1 MNRFFTGLLAISFLF
16 AACNTAPDKEKGA
29 VLAKAYGNYLYESDL
44 DGVVPDG
51 TSVNDSIMLVN
62 NFIDNWLRKRIL
74 VRQAERNLTPAQTDF
89 SKKLEDYRNSL
100 IVYTYETELIRQKLD
115 TIVTDREIEH
125 YYEENKPNFELKY
138 NIVKVVYAV
147 LPSDS
152 REISRFRKL
161 LNNRRT
167 LNLDS
172 LNNLAQR
179 HAIAYY
185 LDEDSWIKF
194 DDLLLQ
200 IPLVAYN
207 QEVFLNNNHFVEFVD
222 EPFVY
227 LVLFRDFMIRE
238 SLSPLEFEYDNIRN
252 IILNRR
258 KIELLKE
265 MHQEVYEKALRN
277 NEIETF

>member
-1 MNRFFTGLLAISFLF
+1 MNRFLISAFIALLFLT
-16 AACNTAPDKEKGA
+16 ACNSSPESDRGA
-29 VLAKAYGNYLYESDL
+29 VLAKAYGNYLYESDIE
-44 DGVVPDG
+44 GVVPVG
-51 TSVNDSIMLVN
+51 TSVNDSIMLVK

-115 TIVTDREIEH
+115 TVVTEREIER
-125 YYEENKPNFELKY
+125 YYEENKSNFELKY

-152 REISRFRKL
+152 RELGRFRKL
-161 LNNRRT
+161 LKNRT
-167 LNLDS
+167 ILNLDS
-172 LNNLAQR
+172 LNTLAQR

-185 LDEDSWIKF
+185 LDEENWINF
-194 DDLLLQ
+194 DELLLQ

-207 QEVFLNNNHFVEFVD
+207 QEVFLNNNRYVEFID

-238 SLSPLEFEYDNIRN
+238 SLSPLEFEYANIRD
-252 IILNRR
+252 IILNKR
-258 KIELLKE
+258 KLELLKE

-277 NEIETF
+277 NEVEIF

>member
-1 MNRFFTGLLAISFLF
+1 MNRFLISAFIALLFLT
-16 AACNTAPDKEKGA
+16 ACNSSPESDRGA
-29 VLAKAYGNYLYESDL
+29 VLAKAYGNYLYESDIE
-44 DGVVPDG
+44 GVVPVG
-51 TSVNDSIMLVN
+51 TSVNDSIMLVK

-115 TIVTDREIEH
+115 TVVTEREIER
-125 YYEENKPNFELKY
+125 YYEENKSNFELKY

-152 REISRFRKL
+152 RELGRFRKL
-161 LNNRRT
+161 LKNRT
-167 LNLDS
+167 ILNLDS
-172 LNNLAQR
+172 LNTLAQR

-185 LDEDSWIKF
+185 LDEENWINF
-194 DDLLLQ
+194 DELLLQ

-207 QEVFLNNNHFVEFVD
+207 QEVFLNNNRYVEFID

-238 SLSPLEFEYDNIRN
+238 SLSPLEFEYANIRD
-252 IILNRR
+252 IILNKR
-258 KIELLKE
+258 KLELLKE

-277 NEIETF
+277 NEIEIF

>member
-1 MNRFFTGLLAISFLF
+1 MNRFVTGILAVLF
-16 AACNTAPDKEKGA
+16 YLTACNTAPDPGKGA
-29 VLAKAYGNYLYESDL
+29 VLAKAYGNYLYEADL
-44 DGVVPDG
+44 IGVVPAG

-74 VRQAERNLTPAQTDF
+74 VRQAERNLTPGQTDF

-115 TIVTDREIEH
+115 TTVTDREIER
-125 YYEENKPNFELKY
+125 YYEDNKANFELKY

-152 REISRFRKL
+152 RELGRFRKL

-207 QEVFLNNNHFVEFVD
+207 QEVFLNNNRFVEFVD
-222 EPFVY
+222 EPFTY

-258 KIELLKE
+258 KMELLKE

-277 NEIETF
+277 NEIEIF